1 MAIWFYAVSR
11 RAAVLEKINVWGR
24 MVLVVM
30 AATLGTET
38 VGASKPVIPA
48 SFDERQ
54 TLSEPGN
61 GMGFASSQLQQL
73 GEQQQNQRWVF

>member
-61 GMGFASSQLQQL
+61 GMGFASSPLQQL

>member
-38 VGASKPVIPA
+38 IGASKPVIPA

-54 TLSEPGN
+54 TLSEPGD
-61 GMGFASSQLQQL
+61 GMGFASSPLQPL
-73 GEQQQNQRWVF
+73 GEQQQDQRWVF